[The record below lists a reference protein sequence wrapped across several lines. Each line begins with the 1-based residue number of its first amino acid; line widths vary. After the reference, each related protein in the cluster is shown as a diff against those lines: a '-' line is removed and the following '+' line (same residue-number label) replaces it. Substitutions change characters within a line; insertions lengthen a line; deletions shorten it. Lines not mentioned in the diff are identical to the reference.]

1 MWKISIEKIRDLV
14 RELVLE
20 DKYRINWA
28 HIFERGHG
36 ITERE
41 IRLVV
46 LHGRH
51 ERDKV
56 REDRFVAFGRPP
68 PDYRNLRVV
77 YTFFERGGEIMLFIV
92 TAFVD

>member
-1 MWKISIEKIRDLV
+1 ML
-14 RELVLE
+14 
-20 DKYRINWA
+20 
-28 HIFERGHG
+28 
-36 ITERE
+36 
-41 IRLVV
+41 

>member
-1 MWKISIEKIRDLV
+1 MEKIRDLV

-28 HIFERGHG
+28 HIFERGHR
-36 ITERE
+36 ITEQE
-41 IRLVV
+41 IKLVL

-56 REDRFVAFGRPP
+56 QEDRFVAFGRPP
-68 PDYRNLRVV
+68 PEYHNLRVV
-77 YTFFERGGEIMLFIV
+77 YTFLEGDGEMMLFII